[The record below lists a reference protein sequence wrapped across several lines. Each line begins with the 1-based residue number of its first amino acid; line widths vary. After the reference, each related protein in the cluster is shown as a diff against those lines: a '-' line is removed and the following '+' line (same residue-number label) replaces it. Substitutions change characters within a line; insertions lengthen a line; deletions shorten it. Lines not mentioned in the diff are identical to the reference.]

1 MGLEIWAHGVA
12 ACPLPGAFSNN
23 SLLAFLPR
31 FSFRG
36 RWGWDGRD
44 VAVVPISFGAS
55 PAGARIGVLLY

>member
-1 MGLEIWAHGVA
+1 MGLEIRAHGVA
-12 ACPLPGAFSNN
+12 ARPLPGAFSKN
-23 SLLAFLPR
+23 SLLAFRLR